1 MWFPWAAALSELRV
15 IRPESGSLGYSAD
28 LKRSVSESAVF
39 TRRRVF
45 HDLLGAC
52 RAAYD
57 HG

>member
-1 MWFPWAAALSELRV
+1 MEEWRV
-15 IRPESGSLGYSAD
+15 IRPESGSLGYPAD

-39 TRRRVF
+39 TRRRVL